1 MLEIVQ
7 IPVLQDNY
15 IWLAHT
21 QDKYTAVIDPAE
33 SQPVL
38 QELKER
44 NWKLTHILNTH
55 HHPDH
60 IGANLELK
68 EITGC
73 TIVGSK
79 SDYKRIPGI
88 EVKVSDGDKFKLGKV
103 NCYVYELPGH
113 TRGHIAFHFNLSN
126 ALFCGDTLFSLG
138 CGRVFEGTMQQ
149 MLNSLSKIKK
159 LPHNTKI
166 YCAHEYTQANG
177 FFALTI
183 DPKNKELIS
192 QMEIVKEKRK
202 KNISTIPSILGN
214 EIKTNPF
221 LRTDNSEIK
230 KNLKLLTTS
239 TAVETFSVM
248 RKLKDN
254 FTYENN

>member
-15 IWLAHT
+15 IWLVHT
-21 QDKYTAVIDPAE
+21 EDKYTAVIDPAV
-33 SQPVL
+33 SKPVL
-38 QELKER
+38 KELKKR

-60 IGANLELK
+60 TGANLELK
-68 EITGC
+68 EVTGC

-88 EVKVSDGDKFKLGKV
+88 EIKVSDGDKFNLGKV
-103 NCYVYELPGH
+103 NCHVFGLPGH
-113 TRGHIAFHFNLSN
+113 TTGHIAFHFNSSN

-138 CGRVFEGTMQQ
+138 CGRVFEGTMQE
-149 MLNSLSKIKK
+149 MLNSLNKIKK
-159 LPHNTKI
+159 LPENTNI
-166 YCAHEYTQANG
+166 YCAHEYTQSNG
-177 FFALTI
+177 IFALTI
-183 DPKNKELIS
+183 DPKNKDLIS
-192 QMEIVKEKRK
+192 QMETVKEKRR
-202 KNISTIPSILGN
+202 KNISTIPSTLGH

-230 KNLKLLTTS
+230 KNLKLLHTS
-239 TAVETFSVM
+239 TAIETFSVM
-248 RKLKDN
+248 RKLKDS
-254 FTYENN
+254 FKYENN